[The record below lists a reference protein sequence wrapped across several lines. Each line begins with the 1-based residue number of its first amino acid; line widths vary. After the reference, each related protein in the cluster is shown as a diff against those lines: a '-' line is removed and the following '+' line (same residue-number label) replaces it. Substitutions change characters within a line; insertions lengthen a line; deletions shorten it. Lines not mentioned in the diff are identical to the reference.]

1 MKKEIREK
9 VKEFKSREQQIIMAI
24 NENPGDS
31 KLKAEFMKI
40 RKEKRDWLNELGG
53 RLEVKNAQ
61 EAAMLDTLISE
72 AEIDMSK
79 VAKREAE
86 LSEYI
91 TQSAKKAK
99 EIQPGYE
106 RTIDDKGQMI
116 AIIEQSVM
124 DKIRRIDKFNK
135 KRNKKSFLNIA
146 ICKFKKSKQQS
157 QESEQQGPSQ
167 E

>member
-24 NENPGDS
+24 NENPSDS

-72 AEIDMSK
+72 VEIDMSK